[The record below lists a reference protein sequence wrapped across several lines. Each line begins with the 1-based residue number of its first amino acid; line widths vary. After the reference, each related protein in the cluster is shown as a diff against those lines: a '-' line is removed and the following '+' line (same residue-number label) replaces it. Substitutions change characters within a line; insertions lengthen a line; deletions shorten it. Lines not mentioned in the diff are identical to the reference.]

1 MGAVGGRDKIPPRRD
16 GGAATAMKQFIG
28 CDMHK
33 RYSVFVAM
41 DESGKLSKPG
51 RVVHDSL
58 ELAEYLNRIPEGTP
72 VAVEASG
79 SWYWFVDRLE
89 EAGLDVRLV
98 NPVLAKRRMGSR
110 NKTDELDAA
119 GLAMLLRNGTL
130 PEIWIPP
137 AKLRD
142 LRGLMRT
149 RLALRHHTTALKNRI
164 HGVIRRYGQWQPGE
178 ARDLFKGKGRVQ
190 LSVYLGGLPEQTRLA
205 TRHEWQLVDE
215 VEGHIAELEK
225 QIRLSIGQIG
235 YVRLLKTMPG
245 VGEILA
251 ATIWLEIGDVSRF
264 AVAER
269 LAAYAGLTP
278 AVHASGGKTHLGR
291 CSKVANHFLK
301 WAFVEAA
308 ACVVMHK
315 PRFAGRHVVDLYDRL
330 CVAKGHSKAA
340 VAVGRHLAEASWWI
354 LTKKQAYRE
363 PAPVAAAHPLAVANS
378 MSSSK
383 NGSAR

>member
-1 MGAVGGRDKIPPRRD
+1 
-16 GGAATAMKQFIG
+16 
-28 CDMHK
+28 MHK
-33 RYSVFVAM
+33 RFSVFVAM
-41 DESGKLSKPG
+41 DETGKTSKPEK
-51 RVVHDSL
+51 VVNDSL
-58 ELAEYLNRIPEGTP
+58 ELSEFLKKIPEGTP

-79 SWYWFVDRLE
+79 GWYWFVDRLE

-98 NPVLAKRRMGSR
+98 NPLEAKKRMRGR

-130 PEIWIPP
+130 PEVWIPP

-149 RLALRHHTTALKNRI
+149 RLALRHHTTTLKNRI
-164 HGVIRRYGQWQPGE
+164 HGAIRRYGQWQPGE

-190 LSVYLGGLPEQTRLA
+190 LSVYLGGMPEQTRLA
-205 TRHEWQLVDE
+205 TRHEWALVDE

-225 QIRLSIGQIG
+225 QIRLTIGQVG
-235 YVRLLKTMPG
+235 YVRLLKSMPG

-251 ATIWLEIGDVSRF
+251 ATIWLEIGEVSRF
-264 AVAER
+264 ATAER

-278 AVHASGGKTHLGR
+278 TVHASGGKVHLGR
-291 CSKVANHFLK
+291 TSAVANHYLK

-308 ACVVMHK
+308 NCVVMNKH
-315 PRFAGRHVVDLYDRL
+315 RLVNRHVLKLYERL
-330 CVAKGHSKAA
+330 CAGKGHSKAA

-354 LTKKQAYRE
+354 LNKKQVYRE
-363 PAPVAAAHPLAVANS
+363 PAPAAPAKLLAGANS
-378 MSSSK
+378 MSSSE
-383 NGSAR
+383 NG